1 MLDWRIAT
9 GLLTALLFL
18 GCESDEQSGNFWQ
31 EEDTAAPAAA
41 QSGSS
46 QSTQGSQS
54 SQGTQNTGSSEQ
66 TGGSSTTATA
76 GDEAPFSSFR
86 FSYGGFKGGG
96 AALSE
101 PRIAN
106 LRISGG
112 SMSYSWAGPT
122 LAAWGLGN
130 SEAGAV
136 CCLFVKNSSGAWVGG
151 KFDWISTSRTSRSL
165 GHVTGGYEGW
175 SLAGVP
181 NPCEAAFVIIN
192 SSGSRRS
199 NVIAGTWQR

>member
-1 MLDWRIAT
+1 MRDWRLAT
-9 GLLTALLFL
+9 GLLAILLL
-18 GCESDEQSGNFWQ
+18 VGCESDEQSGNFWN
-31 EEDTAAPAAA
+31 EEETAAPAAA
-41 QSGSS
+41 NAGNPNNAGNANGQDAGTTGTSGTASS
-46 QSTQGSQS
+46 
-54 SQGTQNTGSSEQ
+54 
-66 TGGSSTTATA
+66 TA

-86 FSYGGFKGGG
+86 FTYGGFNGSG
-96 AALSE
+96 AGLSE

-122 LAAWGLGN
+122 LAAWGMGD
-130 SEAGAV
+130 SQAGAI
-136 CCLFVKNSSGAWVGG
+136 CCLFVKNSAGAWIGG

-165 GHVTGGYEGW
+165 NHVTGGYGGW
-175 SLAGVP
+175 TLSGVP

-192 SSGSRRS
+192 SSGSRRT

>member
-1 MLDWRIAT
+1 MRNWQLVP
-9 GLLTALLFL
+9 GLLMALLFL
-18 GCESDEQSGNFWQ
+18 GCESDEQSGNFWR
-31 EEDTAAPAAA
+31 EEEASTPAA
-41 QSGSS
+41 QNGN
-46 QSTQGSQS
+46 
-54 SQGTQNTGSSEQ
+54 TQNTGNTRN
-66 TGGSSTTATA
+66 TGNTGAEETGSTGTSAA
-76 GDEAPFSSFR
+76 ADQAPFSSFR
-86 FSYGGFKGGG
+86 FTYGGFNGSG
-96 AALSE
+96 AGLSE

-122 LAAWGLGN
+122 LAAWGMGN
-130 SEAGAV
+130 SEAGAL
-136 CCLFVKNSSGAWVGG
+136 CCLFVKNSAGAWIGG

-175 SLAGVP
+175 TLAGVP

-192 SSGSRRS
+192 ANGSRRS

>member
-1 MLDWRIAT
+1 MRNWRLAT
-9 GLLTALLFL
+9 GLLTVLILV
-18 GCESDEQSGNFWQ
+18 GCESDEQSGNFWN
-31 EEDTAAPAAA
+31 EEEKPAPAAA
-41 QSGSS
+41 PAGNQNN
-46 QSTQGSQS
+46 QGSQNNANV
-54 SQGTQNTGSSEQ
+54 QNAGTTGNS
-66 TGGSSTTATA
+66 GTAASTA

-86 FSYGGFKGGG
+86 FTYGGFKGSG
-96 AALSE
+96 ASLSE

-130 SEAGAV
+130 SEAGAI
-136 CCLFVKNSSGAWVGG
+136 CCLFVKNSAGAWIGG

-175 SLAGVP
+175 SLSGVP
-181 NPCEAAFVIIN
+181 NPCEAAFVIVN
-192 SSGSRRS
+192 AGGSRRT

>member
-1 MLDWRIAT
+1 MRDWRLAT
-9 GLLTALLFL
+9 GLLAILLL
-18 GCESDEQSGNFWQ
+18 VGCESDEQSGNFWN
-31 EEDTAAPAAA
+31 EEETAAPAAA
-41 QSGSS
+41 NAGNPNNAGNANGQDAGTTGTSGTASS
-46 QSTQGSQS
+46 
-54 SQGTQNTGSSEQ
+54 
-66 TGGSSTTATA
+66 TA

-86 FSYGGFKGGG
+86 FTYGGFSGSG
-96 AALSE
+96 ASLSE

-130 SEAGAV
+130 SEAGAL
-136 CCLFVKNSSGAWVGG
+136 CCLFVKNSAGAWIGG

-165 GHVTGGYEGW
+165 GHITGGYEGW

-181 NPCEAAFVIIN
+181 NPCAAAFVIVN
-192 SSGSRRS
+192 ASGSRRS

>member
-1 MLDWRIAT
+1 MRNWQLVP
-9 GLLTALLFL
+9 GLLMALLFL
-18 GCESDEQSGNFWQ
+18 GCESDEQSGNFWR
-31 EEDTAAPAAA
+31 EEEASTPAA
-41 QSGSS
+41 QNGN
-46 QSTQGSQS
+46 
-54 SQGTQNTGSSEQ
+54 TQNTGNTRN
-66 TGGSSTTATA
+66 TGNTGAEETGSTGTSAA
-76 GDEAPFSSFR
+76 ADQAPFSSFR
-86 FSYGGFKGGG
+86 FTYGGFNGSG
-96 AALSE
+96 ASLSE

-122 LAAWGLGN
+122 LAAWGMGN
-130 SEAGAV
+130 SEAGAI
-136 CCLFVKNSSGAWVGG
+136 CCLFVKNSAGAWIGG

-175 SLAGVP
+175 TLAGVP

-192 SSGSRRS
+192 ASGSRRS